1 MCNAVAH
8 LKLPEGVE
16 DCCDAVASFYLHDKD
31 NASTV
36 LLNEGTQDSSN
47 IINRQKMIEHLKT
60 NCLHNPNAKSTLD
73 MWMWGKSKV
82 EVIWD
87 NMDLAGLD
95 QILPQFMTEGGKWS
109 LQILPQSL
117 NDTGHHV
124 ALGQSPNGK
133 NWWLL
138 DSVVGLTVYESKACL
153 VGDLYKRLLSSSG
166 INVKSRTVL
175 LKIT

>member
-1 MCNAVAH
+1 MCKEV
-8 LKLPEGVE
+8 LRIKLPEGVE
-16 DCCDAVASFYLHDKD
+16 DCCDAVASFYLHDKE
-31 NASTV
+31 NASKV
-36 LLNEGTQDSSN
+36 LLIGETQDSNN

-73 MWMWGKSKV
+73 MWMWGKSTV

-87 NMDLAGLD
+87 NQVLAGLD
-95 QILPQFMTEGGKWS
+95 QILPQYMTDGGKWS
-109 LQILPQSL
+109 LQILPGSL

-124 ALGQSPNGK
+124 ALGQSPNGV

-138 DSVVGLTVYESKACL
+138 DSVFGFTIYESKACL
-153 VGDLYKRLLSSSG
+153 VGDLYQRLLKASG
-166 INVKSRTVL
+166 ITLQSRTVL

>member
-1 MCNAVAH
+1 MCKAVHH

-16 DCCDAVASFYLHDKD
+16 DCCDAVASFYLHDKE

-36 LLNEGTQDSSN
+36 LLNEATQDASN
-47 IINRQKMIEHLKT
+47 IINRQKIIEHLKT
-60 NCLHNPNAKSTLD
+60 SCLHDPNVKSTLD

-87 NMDLAGLD
+87 NKDLAGLD
-95 QILPQFMTEGGKWS
+95 QLLPQYMTDGGKWS

-117 NDTGHHV
+117 NETGHHV
-124 ALGQSPNGK
+124 ALGQSPNGI

-138 DSVVGLTVYESKACL
+138 DSAFGLTIYESKACL
-153 VGDLYKRLLSSSG
+153 ASNLYQRLLSSNG
-166 INVKSRTVL
+166 ISIQSRTVL